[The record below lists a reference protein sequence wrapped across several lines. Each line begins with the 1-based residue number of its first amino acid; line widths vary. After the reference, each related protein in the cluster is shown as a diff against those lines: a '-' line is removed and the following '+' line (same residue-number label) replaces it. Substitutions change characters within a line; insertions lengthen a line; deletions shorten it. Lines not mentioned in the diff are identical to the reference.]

1 MFKTSL
7 YYLFFLI
14 VVAAGINNVINKQ
27 PLFIPSG
34 EFAVLESLG
43 NDKYDSITLGL
54 DPFRGVMLATNFLKN
69 VNVYSIEDSY
79 FPKVVFSPER
89 ITPRN
94 PLLTTENSCLRG
106 MAIEAKKLSANLVLV
121 TKVRRP
127 DKTIYEFNRRPY
139 CNGMRL
145 QPLLGFSGIE
155 EWGAWSDG
163 ERTELA
169 VQTTEAYPKGGKL
182 IIEVR
187 PVINGNISDD
197 HRDVIVEVD
206 GKDRKSLKFSTH
218 NQSSIE
224 VDFNKKDAGSIIS
237 VVLEHV
243 NPIRFSDISGSDP
256 RRVSLGFISAKLIS
270 NSSDGEMKIV
280 SVTGAYDRE
289 NDGSN
294 WWNWVQHKVA
304 FQLRPIFVPKEA
316 LQSVL
321 RFEYST
327 LGAQTLSIRISS
339 HDGASRKFQI
349 QSNGD
354 ALEIFEKTIDLPPS
368 GLREISIETDG
379 QARRLSDR
387 DARMAAWIIRNVV
400 ITPKSLEVQ

>member
-7 YYLFFLI
+7 FYLFFLI
-14 VVAAGINNVINKQ
+14 VVAAGINHIIKKQ
-27 PLFIPSG
+27 PLFIPSE

-43 NDKYDSITLGL
+43 SDKYDSITLAL
-54 DPFRGVMLATNFLKN
+54 DPFKGVMLATNFLKN
-69 VNVYSIEDSY
+69 VNIYSIEDSY
-79 FPKVVFSPER
+79 FPKVAFSSER

-94 PLLTTENSCLRG
+94 PLLTMENSCLLG

-121 TKVRRP
+121 SKVRRP
-127 DKTIYEFNRRPY
+127 DNSIYEFNKKPY

-145 QPLLGFSGIE
+145 QPIIGFSGIE
-155 EWGAWSDG
+155 EWGVWSDG

-197 HRDVIVEVD
+197 HRDIFVEVD
-206 GKDRKSLKFSTH
+206 GKDRKSLRFSTH

-224 VDFNKKDAGSIIS
+224 VDFHEKDAGSIIS
-237 VVLEHV
+237 IVLEHV

-270 NSSDGEMKIV
+270 NASDGEMQIV

-289 NDGSN
+289 TDGSN
-294 WWNWVQHKVA
+294 WWNWVEHKIA

-316 LQSVL
+316 RHSTL
-321 RFEYST
+321 RFEYNT
-327 LGAQTLSIRISS
+327 LSAQTLSVRIFS
-339 HDGASRKFQI
+339 HNGASRRYEI
-349 QSNGD
+349 QSKGD
-354 ALEIFEKTIDLPPS
+354 ALAVFEKTIDLPPS
-368 GLREISIETDG
+368 ELREISIETAG
-379 QARRLSDR
+379 PARRLSDQ
-387 DARMAAWIIRNVV
+387 DPRMAAWIIRNVV
-400 ITPKSLEVQ
+400 ITPKSL